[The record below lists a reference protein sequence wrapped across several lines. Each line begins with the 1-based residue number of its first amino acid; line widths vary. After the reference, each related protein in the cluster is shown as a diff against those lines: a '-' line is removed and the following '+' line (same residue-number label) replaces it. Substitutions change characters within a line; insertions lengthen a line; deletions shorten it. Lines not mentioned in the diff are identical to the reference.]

1 MFFQSNNFLGIKDP
15 INIFQIVLQ
24 SGFEECFSMS
34 FWSCFMKLF
43 LLFSNIFEQLQTEKD
58 LIAWNI
64 GITFRG
70 ATLRPWTKSNGKN
83 IMKDSILVKLQAVG
97 CEMFLENF
105 LAQKKNIRANM
116 EPWQTVSEC
125 MVRQI
130 HIKAPSTQ
138 ISGKLVYS

>member
-34 FWSCFMKLF
+34 FWSCFVKLF

-105 LAQKKNIRANM
+105 LAQKKTF
-116 EPWQTVSEC
+116 EQTWNRDKQC
-125 MVRQI
+125 QN
-130 HIKAPSTQ
+130 AW
-138 ISGKLVYS
+138 

>member
-34 FWSCFMKLF
+34 FWSCFVKLF

-83 IMKDSILVKLQAVG
+83 IMKDSILVKLQVVG

>member
-1 MFFQSNNFLGIKDP
+1 
-15 INIFQIVLQ
+15 
-24 SGFEECFSMS
+24 
-34 FWSCFMKLF
+34 
-43 LLFSNIFEQLQTEKD
+43 
-58 LIAWNI
+58 
-64 GITFRG
+64 
-70 ATLRPWTKSNGKN
+70 
-83 IMKDSILVKLQAVG
+83 MKDSILVKLQAVG

>member
-34 FWSCFMKLF
+34 FWSCFVKLF

>member
-24 SGFEECFSMS
+24 SGFEECFSMN
-34 FWSCFMKLF
+34 FWSCFVKLF